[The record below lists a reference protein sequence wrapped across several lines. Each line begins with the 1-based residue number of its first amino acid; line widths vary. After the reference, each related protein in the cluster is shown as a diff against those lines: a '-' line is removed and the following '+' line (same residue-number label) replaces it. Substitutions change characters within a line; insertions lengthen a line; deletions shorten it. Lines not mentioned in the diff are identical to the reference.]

1 VLSWRV
7 DIQLVRNRRSVVL
20 ESRLLWLCAGWVR
33 LDAQTKPAG
42 LFRERLRAS
51 ADCQVKL
58 GDVWQRII
66 IIISILGVVGV
77 VVDVEC
83 WTGCE
88 RIIITAII
96 IIIIIIIIIVVVVIE
111 CGSRRASVVDASA
124 TRSGNVQCERTTD
137 HGCEPARGGP
147 RAVRCVD

>member
-33 LDAQTKPAG
+33 LDAQTTPAG

-51 ADCQVKL
+51 ADCDVKL

-66 IIISILGVVGV
+66 IIIIIGVVVV

-96 IIIIIIIIIVVVVIE
+96 IITTTITIIIITIIITTTTTTIIIE
-111 CGSRRASVVDASA
+111 GHECRCTTKHSRAGQGRRRGDA
-124 TRSGNVQCERTTD
+124 
-137 HGCEPARGGP
+137 
-147 RAVRCVD
+147 